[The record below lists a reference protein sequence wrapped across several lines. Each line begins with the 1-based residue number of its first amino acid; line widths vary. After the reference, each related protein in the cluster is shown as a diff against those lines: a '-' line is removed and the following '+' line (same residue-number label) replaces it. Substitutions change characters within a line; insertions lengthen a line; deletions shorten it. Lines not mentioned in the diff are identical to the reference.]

1 MRRTPLNESARTLSQ
16 IRVSSNGLYFT
27 AQWYT
32 GYEPFGASAI
42 KEAPTRQ
49 LINHLTRA
57 VVNASEYETTEFV
70 QAFRMDPDAGLALWY
85 IEPGEGSNGSAS
97 QVVSEITVGIVYTI
111 APPRHSRL
119 ISRLLLFV
127 SLAHLWLTVYLVW
140 HSHMTMTH
148 GWNAHED
155 DHQHVRS
162 QFTSNDLASVH
173 LVRKSRS
180 LDTQTTKSA
189 KQHQVPTSTYR
200 MKVKDKFL
208 NATQSPLYLLH
219 PTPPFGDRP
228 VANVVLR
235 LISFTATM
243 SIAGSA
249 KKSDQTS
256 SGKSAMGTAGS
267 LSQSQID
274 WDSVG
279 SGALVRFWFPPY
291 LNERH
296 LKSYPLIINV
306 ALSENYHYIERN
318 RTALIGSPGLPSH
331 LAGLLLSSEK
341 AALNPSCGL
350 LLAPVTRWG
359 MHGKS
364 TQSQRNKNH
373 RT

>member
-1 MRRTPLNESARTLSQ
+1 M
-16 IRVSSNGLYFT
+16 VSIL
-27 AQWYT
+27 
-32 GYEPFGASAI
+32 
-42 KEAPTRQ
+42 R
-49 LINHLTRA
+49 
-57 VVNASEYETTEFV
+57 ET
-70 QAFRMDPDAGLALWY
+70 
-85 IEPGEGSNGSAS
+85 GSAGRS
-97 QVVSEITVGIVYTI
+97 TVQITMPKALGRIDAFGVFGRFLTTFYIVHHITSVVSEITVGIVYTI

-140 HSHMTMTH
+140 HSHMTITH

-306 ALSENYHYIERN
+306 WVFANYCTEYI
-318 RTALIGSPGLPSH
+318 LW
-331 LAGLLLSSEK
+331 EK
-341 AALNPSCGL
+341 LRCGYYRVFL
-350 LLAPVTRWG
+350 VL
-359 MHGKS
+359 
-364 TQSQRNKNH
+364 
-373 RT
+373 